1 VKKTVL
7 KQINWTLFDDIRS
20 QLLIMNFNIGAI
32 YIDIYTV
39 PKEIVSLEQCLFT
52 YADITNKVFP
62 FL

>member
-1 VKKTVL
+1 
-7 KQINWTLFDDIRS
+7 
-20 QLLIMNFNIGAI
+20 MNFNIGAI